1 LHRGL
6 PHEEKRAL
14 TLRIYV
20 WLQGELCALRLQ
32 RNKAEASSSKGF
44 QITERQQF
52 HLRFEFFNMF
62 NHTNF
67 LAPVS
72 TRSPSQFEVIQPSNA
87 ARIIQIEEKYVF

>member
-1 LHRGL
+1 M
-6 PHEEKRAL
+6 
-14 TLRIYV
+14 RIFV
-20 WLQGELCALRLQ
+20 WLQGEPCALRLQ
-32 RNKAEASSSKGF
+32 RNKANASSSKGF

-72 TRSPSQFEVIQPSNA
+72 TRSSGQFGVIQPSNA
-87 ARIIQIEEKYVF
+87 ARIIQLAGKYIF